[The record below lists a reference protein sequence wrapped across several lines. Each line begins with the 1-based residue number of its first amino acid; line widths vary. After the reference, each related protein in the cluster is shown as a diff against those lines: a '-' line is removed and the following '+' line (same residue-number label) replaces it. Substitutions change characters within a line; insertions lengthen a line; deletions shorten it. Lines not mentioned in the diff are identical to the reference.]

1 MEKREDLAGGN
12 APRLGPAGR
21 MILEMLAVTMEEA
34 QVATEAEAA
43 MAVTLM
49 AEEAR
54 FNSGPDAGTDRSFSP
69 WISAFYRTSSDP
81 DSAWL

>member
-54 FNSGPDAGTDRSFSP
+54 FNSGPDTGTDRSFSP
-69 WISAFYRTSSDP
+69 WISAFHRTSSDP
-81 DSAWL
+81 DSPWL